1 MRRLLLGLLFVILNL
16 SFSYA
21 QCVAKWI
28 TADDSLVNKPNT
40 WIEFRKDFT
49 LKKKPKK
56 AEARIAADTKY
67 WLWVNGELAVF
78 EGGLKR
84 GPNRTDS
91 YYDVV
96 DLAPWL
102 KKGINDVR
110 LLLWH
115 FGKPGFSHVN
125 SGRAGVIVDAP
136 GIGLVSDKSWQSQRL
151 KAYQTCGKPLANYR
165 LPESNIRY
173 EAPLSPPE
181 GGTMASS
188 IEIGL
193 WGDAPWSKLIER
205 PIPQWKDYGVKQ
217 LTQIDTTIVSPSGDD
232 KGASVVLSARLPYNM
247 QMTPVIDL
255 TDSNEGTT
263 IRIETDHVRGGSQD
277 CIRAEYI
284 TKKGRQQYES
294 LGWMNGDV
302 LRIIYP
308 KTANITIHNVSY
320 RETGYDCDF
329 EGSYAC
335 SDSIVN
341 RFWQKA
347 MRTLYVNMRDNYFD
361 CPDRER
367 AQWWGDVTILMG
379 QSFYQL
385 SPRANALMRK
395 AIREL
400 VSWQKPDGTL
410 FSPIPA
416 ENWDKELPAQMLT
429 AISTYGFWYYY
440 MHTGDRETMAYAYP
454 AMKRYLA
461 LWTLDEDGLT
471 QYRRG
476 GWPWG
481 DWGTDVDMRLVLAA
495 WHYMALQSAINVAE
509 LTGHEEDVA
518 DYKRQMKSIYN
529 AFNNCWIAP
538 LSSPHG
544 GKTDAST
551 NHPPMGGQERGFYRH
566 PSYQGA
572 TDDRV
577 QALAIVSGLADS
589 TKYESIFNVIKTQEF
604 ASPYMEK
611 YVYEALMKTGHG
623 DYALKRFK
631 KRFGPMIADTL
642 HTTLY
647 EGWREG
653 GYGGGSTNHAWSGG
667 MLTDICEQVIG
678 LRPTDPGWQTFEV
691 APRPIIP
698 EVAITVPTVRGNISV
713 SYTEGEDF
721 TMSLTIPNG
730 TTAYVKLPRTD
741 FKYLLLNGKPVNF
754 EKLSS
759 LGKGTYQIVAKQ

>member
-1 MRRLLLGLLFVILNL
+1 MIKRLIVFFCLLAICMMAT
-16 SFSYA
+16 A
-21 QCVAKWI
+21 QTVHWI

-40 WIEFRKDFT
+40 WIEFRKDFS

-56 AEARIAADTKY
+56 VEAKIAADTKY

-84 GPNRTDS
+84 GPNRTDT

-96 DLAPWL
+96 DLTPWL
-102 KKGINDVR
+102 KKGSNDVR

-125 SGRAGVIVDAP
+125 SGKAGVIFDAAA
-136 GIGLVSDKSWQSQRL
+136 IGLVSDKSWQSQRL

-173 EAPLSPPE
+173 ESSLSSSL
-181 GGTMASS
+181 GGKMKAS
-188 IEIGL
+188 IEIGI
-193 WGDAPWSKLIER
+193 WGDAPWGQLVER
-205 PIPQWKDYGVKQ
+205 PIPQWKDYGVK
-217 LTQIDTTIVSPSGDD
+217 
-232 KGASVVLSARLPYNM
+232 SVAFEQSEDNRGNIVLSARLPYNM

-255 TDSNEGTT
+255 TDNEEGTT
-263 IRIETDHVRGGSQD
+263 IRLETDHVRGGSQD
-277 CIRAEYI
+277 CVRAEYV

-294 LGWMNGDV
+294 LGWMNGDI

-308 KTANITIHNVSY
+308 KKANITIHHIAY
-320 RETGYDCDF
+320 RETGYDCPF
-329 EGSYAC
+329 EGSFTC

-385 SPRANALMRK
+385 SPRANNLMRK

-400 VSWQKPDGTL
+400 VDWQRPDSVL

-416 ENWDKELPAQMLT
+416 QNWNRELPAQMLT

-440 MHTGDRETMAYAYP
+440 MHTSDKETMEYAYP
-454 AMKRYLA
+454 AMKKYLA
-461 LWTLDEDGLT
+461 LWTLDSDGLT
-471 QYRRG
+471 LYRKG
-476 GWPWG
+476 DWEWG
-481 DWGTDVDMRLVLAA
+481 DWGNNIDMRLLMAA

-509 LTGHEEDVA
+509 LTGHTDDVA
-518 DYKRQMKSIYN
+518 DYKRQMDSIYK
-529 AFNNCWIAP
+529 AFNSCWTPP
-538 LSSPHG
+538 LSGEAG
-544 GKTDAST
+544 G
-551 NHPPMGGQERGFYRH
+551 GFYRH

-589 TKYESIFNVIKTQEF
+589 TKWEPIFNIIKTQEF

-623 DYALKRFK
+623 DYALDRFK
-631 KRFGPMIADTL
+631 RRFGPMIADTL

-667 MLTDICEQVIG
+667 MLTDICEQVVG
-678 LRPTDPGWQTFEV
+678 LRPTSPGWQTFEV

-698 EVAITVPTVRGNISV
+698 EASITVPTVRGNIMV
-713 SYTEGEDF
+713 SYSDGDVF
-721 TMSLTIPNG
+721 TMTFTVPKG
-730 TTAYVKLPRTD
+730 TTACVKLPRSD
-741 FKYLLLNGKPVNF
+741 YQAVLINGKKIKAEQLKTF
-754 EKLSS
+754 
-759 LGKGTYQIVAKQ
+759 GKGKYHIIAK

>member
-1 MRRLLLGLLFVILNL
+1 MMKRLTVFFYLLAI
-16 SFSYA
+16 SMMATA
-21 QCVAKWI
+21 QTAHWI
-28 TADDSLVNKPNT
+28 TADDTLVNQPNT
-40 WIEFRKDFT
+40 WIEFRKDFA

-56 AEARIAADTKY
+56 AEAKIAADTKY

-102 KKGINDVR
+102 KKGSNDVR

-115 FGKPGFSHVN
+115 FGKPGYSHVN

-136 GIGLVSDKSWQSQRL
+136 SIGLFTDGSWQSQRVQ
-151 KAYQTCGKPLANYR
+151 AYQTCGKPYANYR
-165 LPESNIRY
+165 LAESNIRY
-173 EAPLSPPE
+173 DARLQEQNDLKPSV
-181 GGTMASS
+181 
-188 IEIGL
+188 EIGSWDEGA
-193 WGDAPWSKLIER
+193 WGQLVER
-205 PIPQWKDYGVKQ
+205 PIPQWKDFGVKSVYFEQ
-217 LTQIDTTIVSPSGDD
+217 SEDD
-232 KGASVVLSARLPYNM
+232 KGNIVLSARLPYNM
-247 QMTPVIDL
+247 QMTPLIDL
-255 TDSNEGTT
+255 TDGNESTT
-263 IRIETDHVRGGSQD
+263 IRLETDHVRGGSQD
-277 CIRAEYI
+277 CVRAEYI

-308 KTANITIHNVSY
+308 KKANITINDISY
-320 RETGYDCDF
+320 RETGFDCDF
-329 EGSYAC
+329 EGSFTC
-335 SDSIVN
+335 SDSVVN

-385 SPRANALMRK
+385 SPRANALMKK

-400 VSWQKPDGTL
+400 VDWQRPDSVL

-416 ENWDKELPAQMLT
+416 QNWNRELPAQMLT

-440 MHTGDRETMAYAYP
+440 MHTGDRETMEYAYP
-454 AMKRYLA
+454 AMKKYLA
-461 LWTLDEDGLT
+461 LWTLDSDGLT
-471 QYRRG
+471 LYRKG
-476 GWPWG
+476 DWEWG
-481 DWGTDVDMRLVLAA
+481 DWGNNIDMRLLMAA

-509 LTGHEEDVA
+509 LTGYADDVA
-518 DYKRQMKSIYN
+518 DYRQQLESIHK
-529 AFNNCWIAP
+529 AFNSCWNGYA
-538 LSSPHG
+538 
-544 GKTDAST
+544 
-551 NHPPMGGQERGFYRH
+551 YRH
-566 PSYQGA
+566 PSYQGS

-589 TKYESIFNVIKTQEF
+589 AKYEPIISVIKTQEF

-611 YVYEALMKTGHG
+611 YVYEALMRTGHG
-623 DYALKRFK
+623 DYALERFK
-631 KRFGPMIADTL
+631 KRFCPMIADTL

-647 EGWREG
+647 EGWKEG

-678 LRPTDPGWQTFEV
+678 LRPTSPGWQTFEV
-691 APRPIIP
+691 APQPIIS
-698 EVAITVPTVRGNISV
+698 EASITVPTVRNKISV
-713 SYTEGEDF
+713 AYTAGKDF
-721 TMSLTIPNG
+721 TMTLTVPAG
-730 TTAYVKLPRTD
+730 TTARVTLPRSNYTAI
-741 FKYLLLNGKPVNF
+741 LLNDKPVSTD
-754 EKLSS
+754 KLSA
-759 LGKGTYQIVAKQ
+759 LGKGTYQIVAK

>member
-1 MRRLLLGLLFVILNL
+1 MKRLTVFFCLLAICMMAM
-16 SFSYA
+16 A
-21 QCVAKWI
+21 QTAHWI
-28 TADDSLVNKPNT
+28 TANDSLVNKPNT
-40 WIEFRKDFT
+40 WIEFRKDFS

-67 WLWVNGELAVF
+67 WLWVNGDLAVF

-84 GPNRTDS
+84 GPNRMDS

-102 KKGINDVR
+102 KKGNNDVR

-125 SGRAGVIVDAP
+125 SGKAGVIFDAA
-136 GIGLVSDKSWQSQRL
+136 GIGLVSNKSWQSQRL
-151 KAYQTCGKPLANYR
+151 KAYQTCDKPYANYR

-173 EAPLSPPE
+173 DARLQRQNDLKPSL
-181 GGTMASS
+181 
-188 IEIGL
+188 EIGS
-193 WGDAPWSKLIER
+193 WGDAPWEKLVER
-205 PIPQWKDYGVKQ
+205 PIPQWKDFGVKSVYFEQ
-217 LTQIDTTIVSPSGDD
+217 SEDD
-232 KGASVVLSARLPYNM
+232 KGNIVISARLSYNM
-247 QMTPVIDL
+247 QMTPIIDL
-255 TDSNEGTT
+255 TDGNEGTT
-263 IRIETDHVRGGSQD
+263 IRLETDHVRGGSQD

-302 LRIIYP
+302 LRVIFP
-308 KTANITIHNVSY
+308 KNANITVHNISY

-329 EGSYAC
+329 EGSFTC
-335 SDSIVN
+335 SDSVVN
-341 RFWQKA
+341 RFWKKA

-400 VSWQKPDGTL
+400 VDWQRPDSVL

-440 MHTGDRETMAYAYP
+440 MHTGDKETMEYAYP
-454 AMKRYLA
+454 AMKKYLA
-461 LWTLDEDGLT
+461 LWTLDSDGLT
-471 QYRRG
+471 LYRKG
-476 GWPWG
+476 DWEWG
-481 DWGTDVDMRLVLAA
+481 DWGNNIDMRLLMAA
-495 WHYMALQSAINVAE
+495 WHYMALQSAINAAE
-509 LTGHEEDVA
+509 LTGHANDVA
-518 DYKRQMKSIYN
+518 DYKQQMESIHK
-529 AFNNCWIAP
+529 AFNRCWNGYA
-538 LSSPHG
+538 
-544 GKTDAST
+544 
-551 NHPPMGGQERGFYRH
+551 YRH

-589 TKYESIFNVIKTQEF
+589 TKYAPLFNIIKTQEF

-623 DYALKRFK
+623 DYALERFK
-631 KRFGPMIADTL
+631 KRFGLMIADTL

-678 LRPTDPGWQTFEV
+678 LRPTSPGWQTFEV
-691 APRPIIP
+691 TPRPIIP
-698 EVAITVPTVRGNISV
+698 EASIAVPTVRGNICV
-713 SYTEGEDF
+713 SYAEGEDF
-721 TMSLTIPNG
+721 TMKLTIPNG
-730 TTAYVKLPRTD
+730 STAHVKLPRSDYQTI
-741 FKYLLLNGKPVNF
+741 LLNGKPVDATS
-754 EKLSS
+754 LSC
-759 LGKGTYQIVAKQ
+759 LAKGTFHIVAKYPR

>member
-1 MRRLLLGLLFVILNL
+1 MKRLTVFFCLLAI
-16 SFSYA
+16 SMMAMA
-21 QCVAKWI
+21 QTAHWI

-40 WIEFRKDFT
+40 WIEFRKEFS

-56 AEARIAADTKY
+56 AEAKIAVDTKY
-67 WLWVNGELAVF
+67 WLWVNGQLAVF

-102 KKGINDVR
+102 KKGNNDVR

-125 SGRAGVIVDAP
+125 SGKAGVIFDAAD
-136 GIGLVSDKSWQSQRL
+136 IALVSDKSWQSQRL

-173 EAPLSPPE
+173 KAPLSCVPSVASDQRSSAPPE
-181 GGTMASS
+181 GGTMAPS

-193 WGDAPWSKLIER
+193 WGDAPWGKLIER
-205 PIPQWKDYGVKQ
+205 PIPQWRDYGVKQ

-232 KGASVVLSARLPYNM
+232 RGASIVLSARLPYNM
-247 QMTPVIDL
+247 QMTPIIDL
-255 TDSNEGTT
+255 TDNNEGTT

-277 CIRAEYI
+277 CVRAEYV

-302 LRIIYP
+302 LRVIYP
-308 KTANITIHNVSY
+308 KKANINVHNISY

-329 EGSYAC
+329 EGSFSC

-385 SPRANALMRK
+385 SPRANVLMKK

-416 ENWDKELPAQMLT
+416 QNWNQELPAQMLT

-440 MHTGDRETMAYAYP
+440 MQTGDKETMEYAYP
-454 AMKRYLA
+454 AMKKYLA
-461 LWTLDEDGLT
+461 LWTLDGDGLT
-471 QYRRG
+471 LYRKG
-476 GWPWG
+476 DWEWG
-481 DWGTDVDMRLVLAA
+481 DWGNNIDMRLLMAA

-509 LTGHEEDVA
+509 LTGNAEDIA
-518 DYKRQMKSIYN
+518 DFKRQMESIYK
-529 AFNNCWIAP
+529 AFNNCWNGYA
-538 LSSPHG
+538 
-544 GKTDAST
+544 
-551 NHPPMGGQERGFYRH
+551 YRH

-577 QALAIVSGLADS
+577 QVLAIVSGLADS
-589 TKYESIFNVIKTQEF
+589 TKYDPIFSIIKTQEY

-623 DYALKRFK
+623 DYALERFK
-631 KRFGPMIADTL
+631 KRFGPMVADTL

-678 LRPTDPGWQTFEV
+678 LRPTSPGWQTFEV
-691 APRPIIP
+691 SPRPIIP
-698 EVAITVPTVRGNISV
+698 EATINVPTVKGNISV
-713 SYTEGEDF
+713 SYTDGSSTSEAAKPIAVF
-721 TMSLTIPNG
+721 TMVLTIPKG
-730 TTAYVKLPRTD
+730 TTAHVTLPHGNYQTI
-741 FKYLLLNGKPVNF
+741 LLNGKKVDAG
-754 EKLSS
+754 KLYAI
-759 LGKGTYQIVAKQ
+759 GKGQYHIVARP

>member
-1 MRRLLLGLLFVILNL
+1 MKRILATFYLLSVLIIAT
-16 SFSYA
+16 A
-21 QCVAKWI
+21 QTAHWI

-40 WIEFRKDFT
+40 WIEFRKDFA

-56 AEARIAADTKY
+56 AEAKIAADTKY

-84 GPNRTDS
+84 GPNPTDS

-102 KKGINDVR
+102 KKGSNDVR

-136 GIGLVSDKSWQSQRL
+136 SIGLTTDHTWQSQRL
-151 KAYQTCGKPLANYR
+151 AAYQTCGKPEVNYR

-173 EAPLSPPE
+173 VAPTPSPSRGE
-181 GGTMASS
+181 ESLNSS
-188 IEIGL
+188 VEIGV
-193 WGDAPWSKLIER
+193 WGDAPWGKLIER
-205 PIPQWKDYGVKQ
+205 PIPQWKDYGVKSVAFEQ
-217 LTQIDTTIVSPSGDD
+217 SEDSRGN
-232 KGASVVLSARLPYNM
+232 VVLSARLPYNM
-247 QMTPVIDL
+247 QLTPVIDL
-255 TDSNEGTT
+255 TDDNDGTT
-263 IRIETDHVRGGSQD
+263 VRLETDHVRGGSQD

-400 VSWQKPDGTL
+400 VSWQKDDGTL

-440 MHTGDRETMAYAYP
+440 MHTGDRETMIYAYP
-454 AMKRYLA
+454 AMKKYLA

-481 DWGTDVDMRLVLAA
+481 DWGTDVDMRLLLAV
-495 WHYMALQSAINVAE
+495 WHYMALQSAINVAQ
-509 LTGHEEDVA
+509 LTGHDADVS
-518 DYKRQMKSIYN
+518 DYERQMHSIRKV
-529 AFNNCWIAP
+529 FNRCWNGYA
-538 LSSPHG
+538 
-544 GKTDAST
+544 
-551 NHPPMGGQERGFYRH
+551 YRH

-589 TKYESIFNVIKTQEF
+589 TKYEPIFNVIKTQEF

-623 DYALKRFK
+623 DYALERFK
-631 KRFGPMIADTL
+631 RRFGPMIADTL

>member
-1 MRRLLLGLLFVILNL
+1 MKRQTVLFSLLAICLLVT
-16 SFSYA
+16 A
-21 QCVAKWI
+21 QTAHWI

-40 WIEFRKDFT
+40 WMEFRKDFV

-56 AEARIAADTKY
+56 AEAKIAADTKY

-84 GPNRTDS
+84 GPNRTDA

-96 DLAPWL
+96 DVAPFL
-102 KKGINDVR
+102 KKGDNDIR

-125 SGRAGVIVDAP
+125 SGMAGVIVDAA
-136 GIGLVSDKSWQSQRL
+136 GIGLVTDQTWKSQRL
-151 KAYQTCGKPLANYR
+151 TAYQTCGKPYANFRLA
-165 LPESNIRY
+165 ESNIRY
-173 EAPLSPPE
+173 DARLQLQNNLKPSL
-181 GGTMASS
+181 
-188 IEIGL
+188 EIGL
-193 WGDAPWSKLIER
+193 WGEGAWGRLVER
-205 PIPQWKDYGVKQ
+205 PIPQWKNYGVKSVAFEK
-217 LTQIDTTIVSPSGDD
+217 TEDD
-232 KGASVVLSARLPYNM
+232 RGNIVLSARLPYNM

-255 TDSNEGTT
+255 TDNNEGTA
-263 IRIETDHVRGGSQD
+263 IRLETDHVRGGSQD
-277 CIRAEYI
+277 CVRAEYV
-284 TKKGRQQYES
+284 TKRGRQQYES

-308 KTANITIHNVSY
+308 KQADITVHSIGY
-320 RETGYDCDF
+320 RETGYDCPF
-329 EGSYAC
+329 EGSFTC
-335 SDSIVN
+335 SDTIVN

-400 VSWQKPDGTL
+400 VDWQKEDGTL

-429 AISTYGFWYYY
+429 AISTYGFWCYY
-440 MHTGDRETMAYAYP
+440 MHTGDKETMAFAYP
-454 AMKRYLA
+454 AMRRYLA

-495 WHYMALQSAINVAE
+495 WHYMALQSVANVAN
-509 LTGHEEDVA
+509 LTGHSADVP
-518 DYKRQMKSIYN
+518 DYERQMQSVRS
-529 AFNNCWIAP
+529 AFNRCWNGYA
-538 LSSPHG
+538 
-544 GKTDAST
+544 
-551 NHPPMGGQERGFYRH
+551 YRH

-577 QALAIVSGLADS
+577 QALAVVSGLADS
-589 TKYESIFNVIKTQEF
+589 MKYEPIFNVIKTQEF

-623 DYALKRFK
+623 DHALERFK

-647 EGWREG
+647 EGWKPG
-653 GYGGGSTNHAWSGG
+653 GYGGGSVNHAWSGG
-667 MLTDICEQVIG
+667 MLTDICEQVMG
-678 LRPTDPGWQTFEV
+678 LRPTSPGWRTFEV
-691 APRPIIP
+691 APYPLIP
-698 EVAITVPTVRGNISV
+698 EAAITVPTVLGDIVVTYSNNDRFDMTLTV
-713 SYTEGEDF
+713 PEGA
-721 TMSLTIPNG
+721 
-730 TTAYVKLPRTD
+730 TAKVCLKDLGD
-741 FKYLLLNGKPVNF
+741 GVIMLNGKAVGG
-754 EKLSS
+754 EKVAA
-759 LGKGTYQIVAKQ
+759 LGRGVYHIVVQPQGVR

>member
-1 MRRLLLGLLFVILNL
+1 MKRRNIIQFLLAVMVHM
-16 SFSYA
+16 SAMA
-21 QCVAKWI
+21 QTAHWI

-40 WIEFRKDFT
+40 WIEFRKEFA

-56 AEARIAADTKY
+56 TEAKIAADTKY
-67 WLWVNGELAVF
+67 WLWVNGELAIF

-84 GPNRTDS
+84 GPNSKDT

-102 KKGINDVR
+102 KKGNNDVR

-125 SGRAGVIVDAP
+125 SGKAGVIFDAAD
-136 GIGLVSDKSWQSQRL
+136 IGLASDKSWKSQRL

-173 EAPLSPPE
+173 DSRLEPIHNPSPRE
-181 GGTMASS
+181 GNLKNSVEMG
-188 IEIGL
+188 I
-193 WGDAPWSKLIER
+193 WGDAPWGQLVDR
-205 PIPQWKDYGVKQ
+205 PIPQWKDYGVKSVAFEKAE
-217 LTQIDTTIVSPSGDD
+217 DG
-232 KGASVVLSARLPYNM
+232 KGNMVLSARLPYNM

-255 TDSNEGTT
+255 TDGNEGTT

-277 CIRAEYI
+277 CIRAEYL

-302 LRIIYP
+302 LHIIYP
-308 KTANITIHNVSY
+308 KTANITIHRISY

-329 EGSYAC
+329 EGSFTS

-385 SPRANALMRK
+385 SPCANMLMRK

-400 VSWQKPDGTL
+400 VDWQRPDNVL

-416 ENWDKELPAQMLT
+416 QNWNRELPAQMLT
-429 AISTYGFWYYY
+429 AISTYGFCYYY
-440 MHTGDRETMAYAYP
+440 MHTGDKETMVYAYP
-454 AMKRYLA
+454 AMKKYLA
-461 LWTLDEDGLT
+461 LWTLDSDGLT
-471 QYRRG
+471 LYRKG
-476 GWPWG
+476 DWEWG
-481 DWGTDVDMRLVLAA
+481 DWGNNIDMRLLMAA

-509 LTGHEEDVA
+509 LTGYADDVA
-518 DYKRQMKSIYN
+518 DYRQQLESIHK
-529 AFNNCWIAP
+529 AFNSCWNGYA
-538 LSSPHG
+538 
-544 GKTDAST
+544 
-551 NHPPMGGQERGFYRH
+551 YRH
-566 PSYQGA
+566 PSYQGS

-589 TKYESIFNVIKTQEF
+589 AKYEPIISVIKTQEF

-611 YVYEALMKTGHG
+611 YVYEALMRTGHG
-623 DYALKRFK
+623 DYALERFK

-647 EGWREG
+647 EGWKEG

-678 LRPTDPGWQTFEV
+678 LRPTSPGWQTFEV
-691 APRPIIP
+691 APQPIIS
-698 EVAITVPTVRGNISV
+698 EASITVPTVRNKISV
-713 SYTEGEDF
+713 AYTAGKDF
-721 TMSLTIPNG
+721 TMTLTVPAG
-730 TTAYVKLPRTD
+730 TTARVTLPRSNYTAI
-741 FKYLLLNGKPVNF
+741 LLNDKPVSTD
-754 EKLSS
+754 KLSA
-759 LGKGTYQIVAKQ
+759 LGKGTYQIVAK

>member
-1 MRRLLLGLLFVILNL
+1 MKRLVALFGLLALCLIMR
-16 SFSYA
+16 A
-21 QCVAKWI
+21 QTARWI
-28 TADDSLVNKPNT
+28 TADDTLANQPNT
-40 WIEFRKDFT
+40 WIEFRKVFA
-49 LKKKPKK
+49 LKKKPKR

-84 GPNRTDS
+84 GPNRTDT
-91 YYDVV
+91 YYDMV

-102 KKGINDVR
+102 KKGNNDVR

-125 SGRAGVIVDAP
+125 SGKAGVIVDAP
-136 GIGLVSDKSWQSQRL
+136 TIGLFTDSSWRSQRVL
-151 KAYQTCGKPLANYR
+151 AYQTCDKPYVNFR

-173 EAPLSPPE
+173 DARLE
-181 GGTMASS
+181 GQNDLKPSL
-188 IEIGL
+188 EIGT
-193 WGDAPWSKLIER
+193 WGEGVWGKLTER
-205 PIPQWKDYGVKQ
+205 PIPQWKDYDVK
-217 LTQIDTTIVSPSGDD
+217 
-232 KGASVVLSARLPYNM
+232 SVAFEQSEDNKENIVLSARLPYSM
-247 QMTPVIDL
+247 QMTPTLNL
-255 TDSNEGTT
+255 TAEAEGTP

-277 CIRAEYI
+277 CVWAEYI
-284 TKKGRQQYES
+284 TKRGKQQYES

-308 KTANITIHNVSY
+308 KDAGITVHSIGY

-329 EGSYAC
+329 EGSFTC

-400 VSWQKPDGTL
+400 VDWQKDDGIL

-440 MHTGDRETMAYAYP
+440 MHTGNRETMEYVYP

-461 LWTLDEDGLT
+461 LWTLDDDGLT

-481 DWGTDVDMRLVLAA
+481 DWGTDVDMRLLLAA
-495 WHYMALQSAINVAE
+495 WHYMALQSAINVAQ
-509 LTGHEEDVA
+509 LTGHDA
-518 DYKRQMKSIYN
+518 DTPDYERQMQSIRT
-529 AFNNCWIAP
+529 AFNHCWNGY
-538 LSSPHG
+538 S
-544 GKTDAST
+544 
-551 NHPPMGGQERGFYRH
+551 YRH
-566 PSYQGA
+566 PSYHGA

-589 TKYESIFNVIKTQEF
+589 TKYEPIFNVIKTQEF

-611 YVYEALMKTGHG
+611 YVYEALMRTGHG
-623 DYALKRFK
+623 DYALERFK
-631 KRFGPMIADTL
+631 RRFRPMIADTL

-647 EGWREG
+647 EGWKEG
-653 GYGGGSTNHAWSGG
+653 GA
-667 MLTDICEQVIG
+667 D
-678 LRPTDPGWQTFEV
+678 
-691 APRPIIP
+691 
-698 EVAITVPTVRGNISV
+698 
-713 SYTEGEDF
+713 
-721 TMSLTIPNG
+721 
-730 TTAYVKLPRTD
+730 
-741 FKYLLLNGKPVNF
+741 
-754 EKLSS
+754 
-759 LGKGTYQIVAKQ
+759 